1 MAELKG
7 RREVERRGGF
17 CDRLANFGAAM
28 PGVAA
33 PEARRPVED
42 RPSVG
47 ALIVHSVRRHDL
59 ARVRLEPAIG
69 GEGHL
74 EVRQLVVVTPHCEP
88 PLRPCTS
95 PRRSE
100 TSKAVDCFSSLAMG
114 SEAHTSARHS
124 LMRLSYAV

>member
-59 ARVRLEPAIG
+59 ARVRLETAIG
-69 GEGHL
+69 GEGHP
-74 EVRQLVVVTPHCEP
+74 EG
-88 PLRPCTS
+88 S
-95 PRRSE
+95 RSE
-100 TSKAVDCFSSLAMG
+100 
-114 SEAHTSARHS
+114 EHTFEIQA
-124 LMRLSYAV
+124 LMRISYAVLCLQKKNRIL